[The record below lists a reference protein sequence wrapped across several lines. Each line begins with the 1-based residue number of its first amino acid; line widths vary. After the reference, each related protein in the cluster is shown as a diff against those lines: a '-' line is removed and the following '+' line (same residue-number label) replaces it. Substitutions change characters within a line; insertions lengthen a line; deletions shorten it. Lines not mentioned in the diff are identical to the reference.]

1 MSQITYKTN
10 PMSDQHAS
18 LDSECNSHIFGEHEQ
33 PIIDD
38 TLEAIWRRFLGPAT
52 SEAALVDA
60 ENEALEYIANRLD
73 AIRAANRF
81 TGETAPIKSA
91 IEPLPSIAFVKP
103 KRSHGSSPAKHR
115 TTFNRMAAS

>member
-1 MSQITYKTN
+1 MGQIMDKIM
-10 PMSDQHAS
+10 PMQERGSFQTECKLHIFDEIDQH
-18 LDSECNSHIFGEHEQ
+18 
-33 PIIDD
+33 IIDD